1 MKKILYIGGVGS
13 DSHLVDGIARMLERQ
28 YDANVIAMS
37 FSEARRNKA
46 KVARL
51 APECLV
57 ITHAAGMLLLKN
69 TTPKELIAIA
79 PPMPTLLSLLLWRSF
94 PAVGALIASGKESSG
109 RPNKVLRYLL
119 RSLVEHILHPFHNGL
134 LLKEISLFNA
144 AQVAVEMKRCG
155 TKVTLGF
162 MENDRLSPDAY
173 LHPHLEI
180 AKQQG
185 VAIYDTVLG
194 HHDELGLYPLEVLAQ
209 VGYRD
214 PS

>member
-28 YDANVIAMS
+28 FDANVVAMS
-37 FSEARRNKA
+37 FSAARKNKA

-94 PAVGALIASGKESSG
+94 PAVGTLIAGSRESAG
-109 RPNKVLRYLL
+109 RPRKVTEYLL
-119 RSLVEHILHPFHNGL
+119 RSLAEHVLHPFHNSL

-144 AQVAVEMKRCG
+144 AQIAVEMRRCG

-162 MENDRLSPDAY
+162 MDNDKLSPDAQQ
-173 LHPHLEI
+173 HPHLEI
-180 AKQQG
+180 ARQQG
-185 VAIYDTVLG
+185 VAVYDTVLG

-209 VGYRD
+209 VGYRE
-214 PS
+214 